1 MYSDEHFFS
10 FVKREILKNQFKKEY
25 QDSDNFETNSNR
37 VFINLSE
44 LLNIESCINAMSR
57 VCQELDIAITP
68 DEIVRRGHEH
78 WSSCHNFKYNTV

>member
-1 MYSDEHFFS
+1 MKKMLVLGAGLEQTYNW
-10 FVKREILKNQFKKEY
+10 ILN
-25 QDSDNFETNSNR
+25 ETNSNR

-57 VCQELDIAITP
+57 VCQELDISVTP